1 MKIKNN
7 FSKIINI
14 ASNAAD
20 LSDAGRSAYA
30 PSKAALISLTKVL
43 SEELGVNKINVNA
56 VSPGLVNTD
65 MMKNT
70 PQKVV
75 EEALK
80 NTPLSKAAEPNDV
93 ANASLFLASGQ
104 SNHIRGET
112 IFINL
117 SKTISVSLV
126 IYF

>member
-1 MKIKNN
+1 
-7 FSKIINI
+7 
-14 ASNAAD
+14 
-20 LSDAGRSAYA
+20 
-30 PSKAALISLTKVL
+30 
-43 SEELGVNKINVNA
+43 
-56 VSPGLVNTD
+56 

-104 SNHIRGET
+104 SNHITGET
-112 IFINL
+112 IFI
-117 SKTISVSLV
+117 TGGM
-126 IYF
+126 